1 MNGSG
6 LTSFDHPIYKVGAI
20 AHEDDNGIICGDM
33 FQVDLYTRLPS
44 IPRTGSAA
52 NWAENAAVPGGENI

>member
-6 LTSFDHPIYKVGAI
+6 LISFEHPLYKVRAI
-20 AHEDDNGIICGDM
+20 AHEDDNGIICGVM